1 MSQRENATVVSER
14 VWWIGFPLIGAGLG
28 WLLKSLAGWVASLEW
43 APFQG
48 PFRLVASLPEPV
60 ATIGAFVLGAA
71 AGLVLAFLWWLGSL
85 SVTVTDDG
93 VVLKRGDNV
102 QEIQRP
108 SVNAVFL
115 DGKDL
120 VLLGGGTRELAREKN
135 DLDAT
140 VLEQAFSAHGYTWL
154 AEGDPYRDE
163 FRRWVP
169 DMPELSQ
176 GAHALF
182 KARQRAL
189 EKDDGDDAAELRHEL
204 AKLGIVVRDEKK
216 RQYWRAMDTGDR
228 P

>member
-1 MSQRENATVVSER
+1 MTPSRNTTVVSER
-14 VWWIGFPLIGAGLG
+14 VWWIGLPLIGAGGG
-28 WLLKSLAGWVASLEW
+28 WLVKSVAGWVASLEW

-48 PFRLVASLPEPV
+48 PFRLIASLPEPV
-60 ATIGAFVLGAA
+60 ATIGALVLGAA
-71 AGLVLAFLWWLGSL
+71 AGLVLAFFWWLGSL
-85 SVTVTDDG
+85 SVTVTDDA
-93 VVLKRGDNV
+93 VELKRGDNV
-102 QEIQRP
+102 QEIHRA

-140 VLEQAFSAHGYTWL
+140 ALENAFSAHGYTWL
-154 AEGDPYRDE
+154 SGGDPHRDD

-169 DMPELSQ
+169 GMPELSP

-189 EKDDGDDAAELRHEL
+189 DNDDGDDAAELRQEL
-204 AKLGIVVRDEKK
+204 AKLNLVVRDEKK
-216 RQYWRAMDTGDR
+216 RQYWRAMDTGER